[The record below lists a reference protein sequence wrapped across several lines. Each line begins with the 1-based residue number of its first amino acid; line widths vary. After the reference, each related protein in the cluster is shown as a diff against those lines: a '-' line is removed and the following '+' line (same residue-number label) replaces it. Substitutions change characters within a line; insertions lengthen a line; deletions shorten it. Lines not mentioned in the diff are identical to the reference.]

1 MIEKELII
9 GVAALFF
16 AVYRAL
22 FMMVPMM
29 LEAKTITQFF
39 HAFVLI
45 A

>member
-1 MIEKELII
+1 MIDKELII

-22 FMMVPMM
+22 FMMIPLM
-29 LEAKTITQFF
+29 LEAKNISDFF

>member
-16 AVYRAL
+16 ALYRCF
-22 FMMVPMM
+22 FMMIPLM
-29 LEAKTITQFF
+29 LEAKNITDFF